1 MSSKPVMPAETVGK
15 DIQAARFLWLIGIF
29 VVSLMLVV
37 GLKMFF
43 SNLYD
48 ELGERSANER
58 ARLFIGDELVS
69 TLQGIEKDVYQMTT
83 LTNSTAQARLES
95 HIAQHVDKLRHDL
108 SVLKKGGRVRQVVY
122 LNIESHDQMVREVVY
137 HPDPAAQGYVMEL
150 IEIEPLLDQIL
161 GKTRTLRELLGQ
173 RAQLRNNNDSQGLFK
188 LEQEI
193 SIYLKHLP
201 PYFFRLNENANR
213 LFFDSSDRLQ
223 EIERQLAAQRDRF
236 KTTEMLLVVLIIV
249 LATLAGFVFARQI
262 NTSNLRLRL
271 ALDEMR
277 AAKEEAERASR
288 AKSDFVSRMSHEL
301 RTPMNAILGF
311 AQLLESE
318 ALIPEHREYV
328 GEINRAG
335 AHLLELI
342 NKVLDLA
349 KIESGKL
356 TIEHIPFQLHHTLDE
371 VAALVSE
378 RVKSKGLV
386 LHFEALPGLPE
397 RILGDPTRL
406 RQVLINLI
414 GNAEK
419 FTERGGIDVRVEP
432 VEQGQR
438 IQISVRDSGIGM
450 DEATLAK
457 LFRPFAQADE
467 STTRKFGGTGLGL
480 KISQD
485 LVHAM
490 GGEIQVES
498 APGAG
503 SRFWFSLPSNP
514 VTDAAKAR
522 PDSRVAT
529 APQSPVAEPDAND
542 QPPLCG
548 HILLV
553 EDNRINQM
561 VASRM
566 LGKLGMTYDIANHGG
581 ESLEKFERCSY
592 DLILMDMEMPEMDGL
607 EASIRI
613 RARESAAGKVRTP
626 IIAMTANALSEDR
639 DRCLA
644 SGMDDHIA
652 KPVEMSRLNEVLVK
666 WLPAARAATQK
677 TPAPPPP
684 AA

>member
-1 MSSKPVMPAETVGK
+1 MRLNPFRKAESAGTDV
-15 DIQAARFLWLIGIF
+15 QSARFLWLIGIF

-43 SNLYD
+43 THLYD
-48 ELGERSANER
+48 ELGDRSANER

-83 LTNSTAQARLES
+83 ITNPTAHARLES
-95 HIAQHVDKLRHDL
+95 HIGEHVEKLRHDL
-108 SVLKKGGRVRQVVY
+108 SVLKNGGRVRQVIY
-122 LNIESHDQMVREVVY
+122 LNIEGHDQMVREVVY
-137 HPDPAAQGYVMEL
+137 RPDPAARGYVMEL
-150 IEIEPLLDQIL
+150 IEIAPLLDQIL
-161 GKTRTLRELLGQ
+161 GKTRELRELLSR
-173 RAQLRNNNDSQGLFK
+173 RAQLRDNNDSAGLFT

-223 EIERQLAAQRDRF
+223 EMERQLAAQRDRF
-236 KTTEMLLVVLIIV
+236 KATEMALVVMIIV
-249 LATLAGFVFARQI
+249 LATVAGFVFARQI
-262 NTSNLRLRL
+262 NSSNQRLRL
-271 ALDEMR
+271 ALEEMR
-277 AAKEEAERASR
+277 QAKEEAERASR

-301 RTPMNAILGF
+301 RTPMNAILDF

-318 ALIPEHREYV
+318 ALKPEHRDYV

-356 TIEHIPFQLHHTLDE
+356 TIEHIPFDLRHTLDE

-378 RVKSKGLV
+378 RLKAKGLA
-386 LHFEALPGLPE
+386 LHFEAAPGLPE

-419 FTERGGIDVRVEP
+419 FTEQGGIDLRVEP

-438 IQISVRDSGIGM
+438 IQFSVRDSGIGM
-450 DEATLAK
+450 DAATLEK
-457 LFRPFAQADE
+457 LFKPFAQADE

-485 LVHAM
+485 LVQAM
-490 GGEIQVES
+490 GGEIQVTS
-498 APGAG
+498 QPGVG
-503 SRFWFSLPSNP
+503 SHFWFSLPSHPLEASEVRPENRDP
-514 VTDAAKAR
+514 PEQAAGPEQEDLAK
-522 PDSRVAT
+522 
-529 APQSPVAEPDAND
+529 
-542 QPPLCG
+542 PLQG

-561 VASRM
+561 VATRM
-566 LGKLGMTYDIANHGG
+566 LDKLGLTYDIANHGG
-581 ESLEKFERCSY
+581 ESLEKIALRNY

-607 EASIRI
+607 EASVRI
-613 RARESAAGKVRTP
+613 RAEESVAGKVRTP
-626 IIAMTANALSEDR
+626 IIAMTANALNEDR
-639 DRCLA
+639 DRCLS
-644 SGMDDHIA
+644 SGMDDHMA
-652 KPVEMSRLNEVLVK
+652 KPIELARLGEILRR
-666 WLPAARAATQK
+666 WLR
-677 TPAPPPP
+677 
-684 AA
+684 

>member
-1 MSSKPVMPAETVGK
+1 MPLLPVKQAEAAGA
-15 DIQAARFLWLIGIF
+15 DIQSARFLWLIGIF

-48 ELGERSANER
+48 ELGERSTNER

-83 LTNSTAQARLES
+83 IINPTAQARLED
-95 HIAQHVDKLRHDL
+95 HIREHVDKLRHDL
-108 SVLKKGGRVRQVVY
+108 AVLKSGGRVRQVVY
-122 LNIESHDQMVREVVY
+122 LNIEGHDQMVREVEY
-137 HPDPAAQGYVMEL
+137 RPDPSAHGYVMEL
-150 IEIEPLLDQIL
+150 IELEPLLDQIL
-161 GKTRTLRELLGQ
+161 SKTQALRELLG
-173 RAQLRNNNDSQGLFK
+173 RRSQLRDNNDSEGLFK
-188 LEQEI
+188 LEHDI
-193 SIYLKHLP
+193 TVYLKHLP

-223 EIERQLAAQRDRF
+223 ELEQQLAAQRDRF
-236 KTTEMLLVVLIIV
+236 KAMEMVLVVLIIV

-262 NTSNLRLRL
+262 NASNLRLRL
-271 ALDEMR
+271 ALEEMR

-318 ALIPEHREYV
+318 ALKPEHRDYV

-335 AHLLELI
+335 GHLLELI

-356 TIEHIPFQLHHTLDE
+356 TIEQIPFDLRHTLDE

-378 RVKSKGLV
+378 RVKAKGLE
-386 LHFEALPGLPE
+386 LRFDAAPGLPDK
-397 RILGDPTRL
+397 ILGDPTRL

-419 FTERGGIDVRVEP
+419 FTSQGGIEVRIEP
-432 VEQGQR
+432 IEAGQR
-438 IQISVRDSGIGM
+438 IRISVRDSGIGM
-450 DEATLAK
+450 DAATLGR
-457 LFRPFAQADE
+457 LFKPFAQADE

-498 APGAG
+498 EPGVG
-503 SRFWFSLPSNP
+503 SHFWFSLPSRQVP
-514 VTDAAKAR
+514 AGESTAAEQNAPAR
-522 PDSRVAT
+522 EA
-529 APQSPVAEPDAND
+529 PVAEADAKAD
-542 QPPLCG
+542 RPLQG

-561 VASRM
+561 VATRM
-566 LGKLGMTYDIANHGG
+566 LDKLGLTYDIANHGG
-581 ESLEKFERCSY
+581 ESLQKLEQRDY
-592 DLILMDMEMPEMDGL
+592 DLILMDMEMPEMDGM
-607 EASIRI
+607 EASVQI
-613 RARESAAGKVRTP
+613 RAREKATGKARIP
-626 IIAMTANALSEDR
+626 IIAMTANALNEDR
-639 DRCLA
+639 DRCLS
-644 SGMDDHIA
+644 SGMDDHMA
-652 KPVEMSRLNEVLVK
+652 KPVEMARLNALLRR
-666 WLPAARAATQK
+666 WLPVH
-677 TPAPPPP
+677 
-684 AA
+684 